1 MKDEK
6 SFNIYYSIES
16 LVHRLGSLKL
26 FSYSVIILISLS
38 SSGFSAKKGSSIEG
52 NVNSSAPGGK

>member
-1 MKDEK
+1 MKK
-6 SFNIYYSIES
+6 NFRILTYYPIES
-16 LVHRLGSLKL
+16 LVHRLGFLKL

-38 SSGFSAKKGSSIEG
+38 SSGFSAKKARFIEG